1 MKDKIIHYALLPKVL
16 SDKNGDRPILWFKAV
31 KDSEWKPLSSSGFY
45 SKVTRL
51 AHALKSRGMGE
62 NSRAAVYSQNC
73 PEALIADF
81 ANFQLKATTVP
92 VYATSSREQLK
103 FIVDDAQVKV
113 VYVGD
118 QTQADN
124 AIAVSESSPSVE
136 LIVAL
141 DRGINIEGVD
151 KAIYYD
157 DLEAEGAEDSS
168 QIYPDDSYSA
178 DDVATIMYTSGT
190 TGNPKGV
197 VLTHAN
203 YLEAMKRNQDRL
215 VSISRDDRSLMF
227 LPITHVF
234 ERAWCYLCLTKSVPL
249 YINYNP
255 KDILVSLKEVRP
267 TLMCAVPRF
276 WEKVYLGIL
285 RKINM
290 MSPLKKG
297 FSTWALAVARQ
308 YNIDYLDNGR
318 EPNWW
323 LTLRYKILDFVVFK
337 KIRET
342 LGVENGNFFPVAGSS
357 LSDQILLF
365 LRGMGIPLMYGYGLT
380 ESTAT
385 VACFD
390 YNNYR
395 IGSVGKVLDG
405 IDVKI
410 GEDDE
415 ILLKGGTIT
424 KGYFNNPEANKAAFT
439 EDGYFRTGDAGR
451 IEDGHLYLT
460 ERIKDLFK
468 TSNGKYIAPQQIEMR
483 LAASPF
489 IEQVMVV
496 GDNRN
501 YVTALIVPDFEALK
515 EKAKEEGWDVSSKEA
530 MVGNP
535 VVYKFYEAEIERL
548 QEGMAPFEHIKKFTL
563 IKKGFTLEGGELT
576 NTLKLRRLFITQ
588 KYAALIERMYDKNK

>member
-1 MKDKIIHYALLPKVL
+1 
-16 SDKNGDRPILWFKAV
+16 
-31 KDSEWKPLSSSGFY
+31 
-45 SKVTRL
+45 
-51 AHALKSRGMGE
+51 
-62 NSRAAVYSQNC
+62 
-73 PEALIADF
+73 
-81 ANFQLKATTVP
+81 
-92 VYATSSREQLK
+92 
-103 FIVDDAQVKV
+103 
-113 VYVGD
+113 
-118 QTQADN
+118 
-124 AIAVSESSPSVE
+124 
-136 LIVAL
+136 
-141 DRGINIEGVD
+141 
-151 KAIYYD
+151 
-157 DLEAEGAEDSS
+157 
-168 QIYPDDSYSA
+168 
-178 DDVATIMYTSGT
+178 
-190 TGNPKGV
+190 
-197 VLTHAN
+197 
-203 YLEAMKRNQDRL
+203 
-215 VSISRDDRSLMF
+215 
-227 LPITHVF
+227 
-234 ERAWCYLCLTKSVPL
+234 
-249 YINYNP
+249 
-255 KDILVSLKEVRP
+255 
-267 TLMCAVPRF
+267 
-276 WEKVYLGIL
+276 
-285 RKINM
+285 
-290 MSPLKKG
+290 
-297 FSTWALAVARQ
+297 VARQ

-390 YNNYR
+390 YNDYR

-576 NTLKLRRLFITQ
+576 NTLKFRRLFITQ